1 MLDLQT
7 LRNDIQGVAAKLKE
21 RRNFVM
27 DVDTFVSL
35 ESPLARAFSQTPS
48 SFRLSV
54 IQFQKTLVL
63 QKKMEMKKK
72 LPT

>member
-7 LRNDIQGVAAKLKE
+7 LRNDIQDVAAKLKE

-35 ESPLARAFSQTPS
+35 
-48 SFRLSV
+48 
-54 IQFQKTLVL
+54 
-63 QKKMEMKKK
+63 
-72 LPT
+72 